1 MANIPSPE
9 EWLAQQPKEQVKEK
23 QASIPSPEEWL
34 AQQLKEQVS
43 AKVSLGA
50 VELLAQQKLKKEEE
64 KQTSIP
70 SPEEWFAKQKEEEK
84 PGWMSKTLS
93 TVGNTILPSLS
104 SFEETGKGIASGA
117 IGLKSTYKNVGVGV
131 DSALINDAINQNKMF
146 DQIDAGEI
154 KTAEEARKAGMSFD
168 MAKTYLNLTLE
179 ARENMRAG
187 MGATIKNRE
196 GMIVEAQKAVQEYQK
211 DALKYKGKV
220 TDLTDVEGLKD
231 FGNWLAFNAGS
242 AGVQLLP
249 IVAASM
255 TPAGAMGA
263 GLVGLGMS
271 AGEQFGNRV
280 DYLMKQPEMKG
291 LSAEEQADKIQQ
303 YINKTMNVS
312 MSVAVANGALDSV
325 TGPVGAILRAKAAKE
340 TLELGVKALTKEEL
354 TKKAIKEIP
363 RGVAE
368 EGLTGGAQ
376 ELMSIAGEKTLGEQ
390 NKGYTDWANVKRVI
404 NSAAAEAVGGGIG
417 GAGHAGVTS
426 ALTPNGEIVTPPV
439 TSEQEI
445 ANKQNQIITI
455 TEALTKKYPNMSPV
469 EAAAQAELTQEA
481 IELKLKTPS
490 LTDEE
495 AIEAAQESLKQKTK
509 ANVAPPVAPP
519 TPNATVTPPTSPVVS
534 ADGAPIPIIP
544 LNELGVKNGESTG
557 TITGTIKPSIPVSG
571 QEAANTQGTTTP
583 IVAGLAS
590 NIEPIGGVG
599 AGKKILPNVQ
609 QSTLSTTQQ
618 IVQQTAADYL
628 TKLDSKVEKPNAS
641 KLKGMLNMLRIP
653 MPDTGKGFNERAIQA
668 LREAVSP
675 PSTTT
680 APTEVAPP
688 VSPTPTTETA
698 ETSVPVA
705 ETTTLTPA
713 QNKLNRVLDAVDRGY
728 SFPDN
733 IAPSP
738 DLTQLAIDNN
748 VEVTAEDTAND
759 VIAKLQE
766 TRGRPRVEKTPE
778 QKAAAIAL
786 KAQQSADNKREVR
799 EVAKLI
805 ETLKQNTERA
815 SQVAQMS
822 ADKKQEHRAARIN
835 LLGQLDDIRRGAA
848 KNRAAGSQAK
858 TVLSKITEEEFQALG
873 KRREERAKL
882 TPEQRA
888 AIDAKNKIEAEPKLK
903 SAIERAKQLLTKTS
917 KSQTTNSKPNTA
929 FNGDNI
935 TTAEQALNI
944 ASKTGTA
951 FERTLIRALKPFMK
965 NVGFIV
971 VNSKA
976 DLAGITIK
984 GTPLSEII
992 TEDGTANG
1000 AMVTIKLP
1008 DGSLKKMIYVRGEG
1022 FGPSDMHGINNTT
1035 VIHEALHAALDSMIE
1050 QYAVTIMRGGT
1061 PSRQVQALY
1070 DNLFDLM
1077 DRVKNAYDTRRA
1089 NGEEFNT
1096 QLGFLFN
1103 EEEVGGINILDD
1115 AKEFL
1120 AYGLSDENVISFLL
1134 TTPGAAKKGSPGFFG
1149 SLFTRFANTLRNALG
1164 MDAKHESAMQ
1174 DLLLLGSGL
1183 LAEKPVSAKL
1193 ESVSLARKSKQ
1204 NKIAKAIGQLAAS
1217 QSATEVNKSM
1227 VSLMKDAHSFDDIKD
1242 ILAARWTAFDDSA
1255 VRNIARTLPTADIM
1269 RWVGNKIPG
1278 LKDMDNITQRMATL
1292 RIRILEDA
1300 ALKADKLGAYIRA
1313 GKDNMKNLAAAMH
1326 LARLENVSPM
1336 RFKNAIDAMYNDKRL
1351 KELNAKLSDPATDS
1365 KSLPSIRGQIT
1376 LRENGIERAFKAWDK
1391 LDPKGKELYGMVKK
1405 YYADNMDMIR
1415 GLLDSKINRLQ
1426 IPVKDKQVLLSAI
1439 RKMQEESKITEYF
1452 PFMRDGIYWLSISKG
1467 PTGREFYLFDT
1478 GTARNVFAKERAEK
1492 LGLSVDEVNERFN
1505 VGNDIT
1511 TMRNTGHEVTQALK
1525 DMFAIIDKSANKG
1538 TVNVENIKDELYQT
1552 YLRTMPERSFRK
1564 QFITADNITGFSADI
1579 FRNFKT
1585 SANRIAAQASKL
1597 QYGDEIEA
1605 EIERAKD
1612 SLQGMPL
1619 TDKTKYGE
1627 LIDEMAARGRAEL
1640 NPPEPGIVSSLV
1652 NQFAY
1657 YWLLTAPASAAVQL
1671 ASIPI
1676 MVLPNMWADYGSIKS
1691 GTLFAKYSAL
1701 WGSLGIE
1708 NGSVSVGDSKFV
1720 KESKLLSDAWDEAIA
1735 RGVTTATNT
1744 AILTNRGRTPDNS
1757 YDNFAQNAG
1766 RQTLNVMSG
1775 LFNGAERIS
1784 REMTYMMI
1792 FEAEFAKTKDFEGAV
1807 QKAVDKTYELLG
1819 RYDNMNRPTVMRNFV
1834 GKTLGQFKMYAFN
1847 VTSYLVRNGYNSF
1860 AGETWADKQAAMQRL
1875 TGTLAMGGLFH
1886 GLVGMPLYST
1896 ICWAIDMALNNIGGD
1911 DAEEARRKRRAKN
1924 PITSDNFDLRFRQEI
1939 LPDMFGDKYAEMLE
1953 RGPISAISGMN
1964 IGSRTSMDGMWIRDS
1979 GKVSKTNAEAVQ
1991 NFLMANLGPGVS
2003 KGLDI
2008 VGGLDDFN
2016 NGHTLRALE
2025 RMVPAFFKNPIVA
2038 YRLASEGA
2046 ETRRGEKILEPE
2058 ELSKMNILGQAIG
2071 FQPLSLARLQE
2082 EGFKSNQ
2089 ESTIALNEK
2098 QALLKSLNETLTSS
2112 SKDEKD
2118 TQKILDKIDK
2128 HNDRYPNK
2136 KLAILPNTIKDS
2148 IDAAKEKSRRTYRGQ
2163 YIPKELESYLYPARE
2178 RIIPE

>member
-1 MANIPSPE
+1 MLSPIP
-9 EWLAQQPKEQVKEK
+9 
-23 QASIPSPEEWL
+23 
-34 AQQLKEQVS
+34 
-43 AKVSLGA
+43 G
-50 VELLAQQKLKKEEE
+50 
-64 KQTSIP
+64 
-70 SPEEWFAKQKEEEK
+70 
-84 PGWMSKTLS
+84 LS
-93 TVGNTILPSLS
+93 
-104 SFEETGKGIASGA
+104 EARKGIVSGA
-117 IGLKSTYKNVGVGV
+117 IGLKNMYQNVGVGV
-131 DSALINDAINQNKMF
+131 DSSLINTAINNTKMF

-154 KTAEEARKAGMSFD
+154 KTPEDAKKAGMSFD
-168 MAKTYLNLTLE
+168 MAKTYLNLAPE
-179 ARENMRAG
+179 ARENMRAE
-187 MGATIKNRE
+187 MGTTIKNRE

-211 DALKYKGKV
+211 DALKYKGKT

-249 IVAASM
+249 IVAASL
-255 TPAGAMGA
+255 TPAGALGA
-263 GLVGLGMS
+263 GLVGIGMS
-271 AGEQFGNRV
+271 TGEQFGNRV
-280 DYLMKQPEMKG
+280 EHLMKQPEMKG
-291 LSAEEQADKIQQ
+291 LTAEEQANKIQE
-303 YINKTMNVS
+303 YVNKTMNVS
-312 MSVAVANGALDSV
+312 MSVAIASGALDSV
-325 TGPVGAILRAKAAKE
+325 TGPVGAILRAKVAKE
-340 TLELGVKALTKEEL
+340 TLEVGAKALTKEEL
-354 TKKAIKEIP
+354 TKQTVKELP
-363 RGVAE
+363 RSIGE

-376 ELMSIAGEKTLGEQ
+376 ELMSIAGEKALKEQ
-390 NKGYTDWANVKRVI
+390 DKGYTDWANIKRVI
-404 NSAAAEAVGGGIG
+404 NAAAAEAVGGGVG
-417 GAGHAGVTS
+417 GAGHVGLTS
-426 ALTPNGEIVTPPV
+426 AIAPSGEVIPPVLTP
-439 TSEQEI
+439 EQE
-445 ANKQNQIITI
+445 AAKKQNQIITI

-469 EAAAQAELTQEA
+469 EAAAQAELTQVA
-481 IELKLKTPS
+481 LDLKLKTPS

-495 AIEAAQESLKQKTK
+495 AIEAAQESINQKTTD
-509 ANVAPPVAPP
+509 NTEPPVAPP
-519 TPNATVTPPTSPVVS
+519 TPPVTPPTTPPVVS

-544 LNELGVKNGESTG
+544 LNQLGATNGTSPG
-557 TITGTIKPSIPVSG
+557 TITGGTESSVPVSG
-571 QEAANTQGTTTP
+571 QGTVNTQELTTP
-583 IVAGLAS
+583 VTAGLAN
-590 NIEPIGGVG
+590 NIEPVGG
-599 AGKKILPNVQ
+599 AGTGTPPLQNVQ
-609 QSTLSTTQQ
+609 QGTLSTTQQ
-618 IVQQTAADYL
+618 VVQQTAVDYL

-653 MPDTGKGFNERAIQA
+653 MPEAGKGFNERAIQA
-668 LREAVSP
+668 LREAISP
-675 PSTTT
+675 PSNI
-680 APTEVAPP
+680 V
-688 VSPTPTTETA
+688 PTTEA
-698 ETSVPVA
+698 IIPS
-705 ETTTLTPA
+705 
-713 QNKLNRVLDAVDRGY
+713 KLNEVLDAVDRGY
-728 SFPDN
+728 SFPEGEMPN
-733 IAPSP
+733 A
-738 DLTQLAIDNN
+738 DLTKLATDNN
-748 VEVTAEDTAND
+748 VEVTEEDTAKD

-766 TRGRPRVEKTPE
+766 TRGRPKVEKTPE
-778 QKAAAIAL
+778 QIAAAAAT
-786 KAQQSADNKREVR
+786 KAQQSAANKKEVR
-799 EVAKLI
+799 DIIKLI
-805 ETLKQNTERA
+805 ESLKQNTERA

-822 ADKKQEHRAARIN
+822 ADKKQEHRAARIS
-835 LLGQLDDIRRGAA
+835 LLGQLDDIA
-848 KNRAAGSQAK
+848 KGVARDRAAGKKAAEIIAG
-858 TVLSKITEEEFQALG
+858 ITEEE
-873 KRREERAKL
+873 RRVLDARRTERAKL

-888 AIDAKNKIEAEPKLK
+888 AIDAKNKTEAEPKLK
-903 SAIERAKQLLTKTS
+903 SAIERAKQLLTKAS

-929 FNGDNI
+929 FNGENI

-971 VNSKA
+971 VNSKT

-1022 FGPSDMHGINNTT
+1022 FGPPDMHGINNTT

-1077 DRVKNAYDTRRA
+1077 DRVKDAYDTRRA

-1120 AYGLSDENVISFLL
+1120 AYGLSDEGVISFLL
-1134 TTPGAAKKGSPGFFG
+1134 TTPGAAKQGSPGFFG
-1149 SLFTRFANTLRNALG
+1149 SLFTKFANTLRNALG

-1183 LAEKPVSAKL
+1183 LAEKPVDAKL
-1193 ESVSLARKSKQ
+1193 ESVSFNKKPKQ
-1204 NKIAKAIGQLAAS
+1204 KRIAKAIQQLEIS
-1217 QSATEVNKSM
+1217 QSATEMNKSTI
-1227 VSLMKDAHSFDDIKD
+1227 SLIKDAHSFDEIKG
-1242 ILAARWTAFDDSA
+1242 ILDARWTAFDDGA

-1269 RWVGNKIPG
+1269 RWIGNKIPG
-1278 LKDMDNITQRMATL
+1278 LKDMDTITQRMATS
-1292 RIRILEDA
+1292 RARILKDA
-1300 ALKADKLGAYIRA
+1300 AIKADKLGAYIRA
-1313 GKDNMKNLAAAMH
+1313 GKDNMKNLAATMH
-1326 LARLENVSPM
+1326 LARLEGVSPM
-1336 RFKNAIDAMYNDKRL
+1336 GFKNKIDAMFNDKRL

-1376 LRENGIERAFKAWDK
+1376 LRENGIERVFEYWDK
-1391 LDPKGKELYGMVKK
+1391 LDPKGKELYAMVKK
-1405 YYADNMDMIR
+1405 YYADNMDMVR

-1426 IPVKDKQVLLSAI
+1426 LPGEDKKVLLSAI

-1478 GTARNVFAKERAEK
+1478 GTARNLFAQERAEK
-1492 LGLSVDEVNERFN
+1492 LGLSEDEVNERFN

-1511 TMRNTGHEVTQALK
+1511 TMRNSGHEVTQALK
-1525 DMFAIIDKSANKG
+1525 DMFAIIDKAAEKG
-1538 TVNVENIKDELYQT
+1538 NVDVETIKDELYQT

-1619 TDKTKYGE
+1619 ADKSKYGE
-1627 LIDEMAARGRAEL
+1627 IIDEMAARGRAEL
-1640 NPPEPGIVSSLV
+1640 NPPEPGTVSALV

-1676 MVLPNMWADYGSIKS
+1676 MVLPNMWADYGSVKS
-1691 GTLFAKYSAL
+1691 GVLFAKYSAL
-1701 WGSLGIE
+1701 WGSLGVE
-1708 NGSVSVGDSKFV
+1708 KGSVSVGDSKFV
-1720 KESKLLSDAWDEAIA
+1720 KESRLLSDAFDEAIA

-1744 AILTNRGRTPDNS
+1744 AVLTNKGRTPDNS

-1766 RQTLNVMSG
+1766 RQTLNAMSG

-1792 FEAEFAKTKDFEGAV
+1792 FEAEYAKTKDFEGAV

-1819 RYDNMNRPTVMRNFV
+1819 RYDNMSRPTVLRNFV

-1860 AGETWADKQAAMQRL
+1860 AGETWADKQAAMKRL

-1886 GLVGMPLYST
+1886 GLVGMPLYSV
-1896 ICWAIDMALNNIGGD
+1896 ICAAIDATLNNIGGD
-1911 DAEEARRKRRAKN
+1911 DAEEARRKRRLQN

-1939 LPDMFGDKYAEMLE
+1939 LPEMFGDKYAEMLE
-1953 RGPISAISGMN
+1953 KGPISAISGLN

-1979 GKVSKTNAEAVQ
+1979 GKVSKTDAEAVQ
-1991 NFLMANLGPGVS
+1991 NFLIANLGPGVS

-2025 RMVPAFFKNPIVA
+2025 RMVPALFKNPIVA
-2038 YRLASEGA
+2038 YRLATEGA
-2046 ETRRGEKILEPE
+2046 EIRRGESILKPE
-2058 ELSKMNILGQAIG
+2058 ELSSMNILGQAIG
-2071 FQPLSLARLQE
+2071 FQPTKLSRLQE
-2082 EGFKSNQ
+2082 EGFKSNR
-2089 ESTIALNEK
+2089 EITIARNEK
-2098 QALLKSLNETLTSS
+2098 QALLNKLNETLISN

-2118 TQKILDKIDK
+2118 TQKILDEIDK
-2128 HNDRYPNK
+2128 HNERYPNK
-2136 KLAILPNTIKDS
+2136 KLAILPSTIRES
-2148 IDAAKEKSRRTYRGQ
+2148 IDAAREKSKRTYRGQ
-2163 YIPKELESYLYPARE
+2163 YMPKELEPYLYPARE
-2178 RIIPE
+2178 RIVPEK